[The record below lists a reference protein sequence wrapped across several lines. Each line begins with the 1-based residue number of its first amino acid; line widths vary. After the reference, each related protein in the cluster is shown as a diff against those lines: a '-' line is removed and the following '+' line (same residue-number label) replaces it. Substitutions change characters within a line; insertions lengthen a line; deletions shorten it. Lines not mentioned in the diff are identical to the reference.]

1 MEKALTIR
9 DMVEKIR
16 VEAGTENLQP
26 PRGADLLR
34 TLTSL
39 LGNLNARIRETD
51 MTYKKKLLQCYAQ
64 EEKANRAKI
73 VAETT
78 QEYLEMREARDL
90 KELAIEITRSLK
102 YFLRCWEEE
111 LKATQSRYGN

>member
-1 MEKALTIR
+1 MIE
-9 DMVEKIR
+9 EIR

-34 TLTSL
+34 ILTSL

-51 MTYKKKLLQCYAQ
+51 MAYKKKLLQCYAQ

-73 VAETT
+73 TAEVT
-78 QEYLEMREARDL
+78 QEYMDMREARDL
-90 KELAIEITRSLK
+90 KELAIEIIRSLK

-111 LKATQSRYGN
+111 LKASQNKYGN

>member
-1 MEKALTIR
+1 MATLREMI
-9 DMVEKIR
+9 EEIR

-51 MTYKKKLLQCYAQ
+51 MAYKKKLLTCYAQ
-64 EEKANRAKI
+64 EEKANRVKI
-73 VAETT
+73 IAETT
-78 QEYLEMREARDL
+78 QEYLDMREAKDL
-90 KELAIEITRSLK
+90 KELSVEIIRSLK
-102 YFLRCWEEE
+102 YYLNCWSEE
-111 LKATQSRYGN
+111 LRASQNKYGN